1 MDSLGNYRLGRF
13 RLFLMPPSWRPTLGT
28 RVIAYTTIA
37 MYLWIL
43 LPFII
48 GGRASRLLQL
58 CFLFVLLN
66 IIASSLLL
74 LRAACTDP
82 GIVLRSRSPPADAER
97 FRLKNGRYPRSKPA
111 TVNGVNTHAWFC
123 GTCLKWIPPRG
134 FHCKTCDVCV
144 QHFDHHC
151 EFTGSCIGKRNYGLF
166 LGAAFT
172 ASLAGLLSTVCIV
185 LFVVEL
191 ASKSSE
197 QKSVLL
203 KLTEGLS
210 SKATLK
216 LVVLAFLMVL
226 GLVFFF
232 SFAGLLLLH
241 LQLLKENITHHE
253 MVRSGPLRG

>member
-123 GTCLKWIPPRG
+123 GKLFPLMKKPLECARFAFRLSIVSLL
-134 FHCKTCDVCV
+134 VC
-144 QHFDHHC
+144 
-151 EFTGSCIGKRNYGLF
+151 RN
-166 LGAAFT
+166 
-172 ASLAGLLSTVCIV
+172 LS
-185 LFVVEL
+185 EMD
-191 ASKSSE
+191 SSE
-197 QKSVLL
+197 RIP
-203 KLTEGLS
+203 
-210 SKATLK
+210 
-216 LVVLAFLMVL
+216 
-226 GLVFFF
+226 
-232 SFAGLLLLH
+232 
-241 LQLLKENITHHE
+241 LQDL
-253 MVRSGPLRG
+253 